1 MQRIPEPELMD
12 DIEQAQAYVATDVDA
27 HIDVLPLLEQFLPS
41 LNIEGDILDLGC
53 GPGNFTFKLAQ
64 RFPEK
69 SITAIDGS
77 SAMLRL
83 AHEHKQQ
90 HPDLY
95 KNIDFI
101 QAMIPSVDI
110 PKKAYGLIVSTRFLH
125 HLHNPCYLWETVQAH
140 QNPATKVFIADL
152 KRPATKSVA
161 KWIAHSFSANQ
172 SPFFKEDM
180 YNSLLAAF
188 TPEEIT
194 DQLQEAGLTTLSV
207 AVHADAYI
215 VIHG

>member
-27 HIDVLPLLEQFLPS
+27 HIDVLHLLEQFLPY
-41 LNIEGDILDLGC
+41 LDFEGDILDLGC

-77 SAMLRL
+77 SAMLGL
-83 AHEHKQQ
+83 ANKHKQH

-95 KNIDFI
+95 KNINFI
-101 QAMIPSVDI
+101 QAMIPSTDI
-110 PKKAYGLIVSTRFLH
+110 PKKEYGLIVSTRFLH
-125 HLHNPCYLWETVQAH
+125 HLHNPQFLWETIQAH
-140 QNPATKVFIADL
+140 QNPKTKIFIADL
-152 KRPATKSVA
+152 KRPASKSVA
-161 KWIAHSFSANQ
+161 KWIVHAFAADQ
-172 SPFFKEDM
+172 STFFKEDL
-180 YNSLLAAF
+180 YYSLLAAF
-188 TPEEIT
+188 TPEEIHE
-194 DQLQEAGLTTLSV
+194 QLQAANLAGLSV
-207 AVHADAYI
+207 STHADAYL